1 VRKRYLYRSL
11 KNNEDQIR
19 DSHDS
24 DCKDYCLFGCDVMY
38 SGSSAEVSEEP
49 AVTTTRFEE
58 INSHTLTMVGA
69 HPSMTSV
76 HYYQTTW
83 YHISENC

>member
-1 VRKRYLYRSL
+1 M
-11 KNNEDQIR
+11 R

-24 DCKDYCLFGCDVMY
+24 DCKGYYFFVCDVMY
-38 SGSSAEVSEEP
+38 SGSSSTEVSEEP
-49 AVTTTRFEE
+49 AATTTRFQE
-58 INSHTLTMVGA
+58 INSHTLTKVAA

-83 YHISENC
+83 HHISENC